1 MSNGKPEVDDG
12 YMKFAHELQE
22 ALCGYRIAG
31 VQRQMFDVI
40 VRLTYGFHKK
50 EDKISEETFSKWTGT
65 KQSNVHD
72 ALKQLED
79 NNLIKITRGKNKGD
93 INSYSINK
101 YYETWKGYIKR
112 DISLYMKKDIEPICK
127 DIYKKD
133 IEPICKGIYPQDI
146 EPMKKDIEPMK
157 KDIEPICKDIY
168 KKDIEPICKGI
179 YDLYAKAYMTYM
191 QRHISSIC
199 KGICT
204 KDTTKDTIKDTNKDK
219 GKRLPKEPHGIQ
231 NQVTKE
237 YYENRTTNQPDIPAY
252 INKELWEQYLKVR
265 KECGFK
271 TTKTIIQGLLG
282 QLERFHTKGLDCN
295 DALTYSIGAG
305 KPSLYEPN
313 PKKLVTKSSSFTQ
326 SSPTPAKIDTD
337 YVSQYYRGIPTK
349 GQMERS
355 AARKRVNGQA

>member
-112 DISLYMKKDIEPICK
+112 DISLYMKKDICK
-127 DIYKKD
+127 GIYKKD
-133 IEPICKGIYPQDI
+133 IEPICPGIYP
-146 EPMKKDIEPMK
+146 
-157 KDIEPICKDIY
+157 
-168 KKDIEPICKGI
+168 
-179 YDLYAKAYMTYM
+179 LYAPAYIPYM
-191 QRHISSIC
+191 PRHISPIC
-199 KGICT
+199 PGICT

-337 YVSQYYRGIPTK
+337 YVSQYYKGIPTK